1 MADSGV
7 VMSATWESMTA
18 LATRLAYLSCFSCS
32 TGSPLLMTGPPKETQ
47 SRKSIAVMMC
57 PEKGAPERLY
67 GACGLKDLAGHGRVS
82 GKELL
87 SGRKRA
93 AAKPRP
99 GTRTA
104 LYMRVST
111 AEQKPDLQDDDLRGY
126 AARAGLDVVL
136 DYCDVAVSGRRE
148 GRPQL
153 NALMAA
159 ARNHEIDCV
168 LVW

>member
-1 MADSGV
+1 
-7 VMSATWESMTA
+7 
-18 LATRLAYLSCFSCS
+18 
-32 TGSPLLMTGPPKETQ
+32 
-47 SRKSIAVMMC
+47 MMC

-82 GKELL
+82 EKEFL

-111 AEQKPDLQDDDLRGY
+111 ADQKPDLQYDDLHGY
-126 AARAGLDVVL
+126 AARASTLSRTTATLPSQAAGR
-136 DYCDVAVSGRRE
+136 VAPSS
-148 GRPQL
+148 RP
-153 NALMAA
+153 
-159 ARNHEIDCV
+159 
-168 LVW
+168 

>member
-1 MADSGV
+1 
-7 VMSATWESMTA
+7 
-18 LATRLAYLSCFSCS
+18 
-32 TGSPLLMTGPPKETQ
+32 
-47 SRKSIAVMMC
+47 MMC

-67 GACGLKDLAGHGRVS
+67 GAYGLKDLAGHGRVS
-82 GKELL
+82 EKEFL

-111 AEQKPDLQDDDLRGY
+111 ADQKPDLQDDDLRGY
-126 AARAGLDVVL
+126 AARAGLDVVQ

-153 NALMAA
+153 NSLMAA
-159 ARNHEIDCV
+159 APKPRDRLRAGLEIRSVCSQHAPPADGARGV
-168 LVW
+168 

>member
-1 MADSGV
+1 
-7 VMSATWESMTA
+7 
-18 LATRLAYLSCFSCS
+18 
-32 TGSPLLMTGPPKETQ
+32 
-47 SRKSIAVMMC
+47 MMC

-67 GACGLKDLAGHGRVS
+67 GACRVKDLAGHGRVS
-82 GKELL
+82 EKELL

-93 AAKPRP
+93 AAKPRH

-111 AEQKPDLQDDDLRGY
+111 ADQKPDLQDDDLCGY

-148 GRPQL
+148 DRP
-153 NALMAA
+153 
-159 ARNHEIDCV
+159 
-168 LVW
+168 